1 VSLFLEAV
9 LCGLRRTADSSGR
22 NAKPP
27 ECHPADYKESAPNTL
42 RRRIGRLS
50 LDAWSVD
57 VADWAGFGH
66 YICHDLASLLTGT
79 MPFVYQNVPDAR
91 ECNKATC

>member
-1 VSLFLEAV
+1 MDALKIPRSYPAWALALPNMF
-9 LCGLRRTADSSGR
+9 TADAVHG
-22 NAKPP
+22 
-27 ECHPADYKESAPNTL
+27 
-42 RRRIGRLS
+42 IGRLS

-57 VADWAGFGH
+57 VADWAGFGP